1 MPASKHAPMAATN
14 TPLTKSAA
22 GQAAPLNLLLGA
34 LALGW
39 PWLSGLL
46 AERVGGW
53 ALLTLVAG
61 LACWRLPA
69 GYRRWA
75 GLIAIPALLLALAGH
90 ARLAVLLWPVVVN
103 VALLGVFVGS
113 LARPPSIIERLARR
127 EQPELPASG
136 VRYTRRVTQVWCG
149 FFAINAS
156 LALATVIHG
165 DRALWTLY
173 NGGIA
178 YGAMALLFA
187 GEWCLRQRI
196 QKNNAS

>member
-1 MPASKHAPMAATN
+1 MAATN
-14 TPLTKSAA
+14 TPPNKPDA
-22 GQAAPLNLLLGA
+22 GPSILLNLLLGA

-53 ALLTLVAG
+53 ILLTLVAG
-61 LACWRLPA
+61 LACWRLPS

-75 GLIAIPALLLALAGH
+75 GVLLAPAALLALAGH
-90 ARLAVLLWPVVVN
+90 AALSVLLWPVAIN
-103 VALLGVFVGS
+103 LALLGVFAWS
-113 LARPPSIIERLARR
+113 LRHPPSIIERLARR
-127 EQPELPASG
+127 DQPDLPSSG

-149 FFAINAS
+149 FFAINGS
-156 LALATVIHG
+156 VALATVIHG
-165 DRALWTLY
+165 DQALWTLY

-178 YGAMALLFA
+178 YLAMALLFG

-196 QKNNAS
+196 KKKSAS

>member
-1 MPASKHAPMAATN
+1 MAATN

-22 GQAAPLNLLLGA
+22 GPTVLLNLLLGV

-46 AERVGGW
+46 AERSGGW
-53 ALLTLVAG
+53 VLLTLVAG
-61 LACWRLPA
+61 LACWRLPT

-75 GLIAIPALLLALAGH
+75 VVVVIPALLLALAGH
-90 ARLAVLLWPVVVN
+90 ARLTVLLWPVVVN
-103 VALLGVFVGS
+103 LALLGVFGWS
-113 LARPPSIIERLARR
+113 LAHPPSVIERLARR
-127 EQPELPASG
+127 EQPDLPASG

-149 FFAINAS
+149 FFAINAG

-178 YGAMALLFA
+178 YCAMALLFT

-196 QKNNAS
+196 KKKSAS